1 MAYFKKEPVGFYI
14 SIPNYGNLVYHLNVR
29 NISKIL
35 KLRKKPKSYVM
46 LYMGVDQKHIGLGKA
61 LIYSIVEELKKMWDR
76 GMTSGK
82 IAKALNVTK
91 NSIIGKVHRLC
102 LTARPSPIKK
112 ISAKSET
119 KAAPNIKRRATV
131 KNTKVNNDSEKTV
144 LQEAVSDLS
153 ASLPAEETNIPLVKL
168 DNHTCRWPL
177 GDPRD
182 DDFCFCGKRVKTG
195 QTYCEEHAAV
205 AYVRVAKKV

>member
-1 MAYFKKEPVGFYI
+1 MIWTDEA
-14 SIPNYGNLVYHLNVR
+14 
-29 NISKIL
+29 
-35 KLRKKPKSYVM
+35 
-46 LYMGVDQKHIGLGKA
+46 
-61 LIYSIVEELKKMWDR
+61 VEELKKMWDR
-76 GMTSGK
+76 GMTTGQ

-112 ISAKSET
+112 VSAKEISKSTPDVKQNKSAKSP
-119 KAAPNIKRRATV
+119 KANRTSDEKNTV
-131 KNTKVNNDSEKTV
+131 K
-144 LQEAVSDLS
+144 EAIETADAPLS
-153 ASLPAEETNIPLVKL
+153 VEETNIPLVKL

-205 AYVRVAKKV
+205 AYVRTGKKL

>member
-1 MAYFKKEPVGFYI
+1 MIWTDEA
-14 SIPNYGNLVYHLNVR
+14 
-29 NISKIL
+29 
-35 KLRKKPKSYVM
+35 
-46 LYMGVDQKHIGLGKA
+46 
-61 LIYSIVEELKKMWDR
+61 VEELKNMWDR
-76 GMTSGK
+76 GMTTGQ

-112 ISAKSET
+112 TPVKSE
-119 KAAPNIKRRATV
+119 KKVVAPEKEVKKSKTPTQHIVPTEVKNIK
-131 KNTKVNNDSEKTV
+131 DEEPS
-144 LQEAVSDLS
+144 S
-153 ASLPAEETNIPLVKL
+153 SLVEETNIPLVKL

-195 QTYCEEHAAV
+195 QTYCEEHSAI
-205 AYVRVAKKV
+205 AYVRTGKKI

>member
-1 MAYFKKEPVGFYI
+1 MIWTDEA
-14 SIPNYGNLVYHLNVR
+14 
-29 NISKIL
+29 
-35 KLRKKPKSYVM
+35 
-46 LYMGVDQKHIGLGKA
+46 
-61 LIYSIVEELKKMWDR
+61 VEELKRMWDR
-76 GMTSGK
+76 GMTTGQ

-112 ISAKSET
+112 VSIKDDSKSLSNKKST
-119 KAAPNIKRRATV
+119 KTARSTKSVNTTTKDEPQV
-131 KNTKVNNDSEKTV
+131 KDSRLSPV
-144 LQEAVSDLS
+144 VS
-153 ASLPAEETNIPLVKL
+153 PAEETNIPLVKL

-195 QTYCEEHAAV
+195 QTYCEEHAAI
-205 AYVRVAKKV
+205 AYVRVNKKA

>member
-1 MAYFKKEPVGFYI
+1 MIWTDEA
-14 SIPNYGNLVYHLNVR
+14 
-29 NISKIL
+29 
-35 KLRKKPKSYVM
+35 
-46 LYMGVDQKHIGLGKA
+46 
-61 LIYSIVEELKKMWDR
+61 VEELRKMWDR
-76 GMTSGK
+76 GMTTGQ

-112 ISAKSET
+112 TSEKAEKKPAAAPKAPKPAKSVA
-119 KAAPNIKRRATV
+119 KAAPEKPV
-131 KNTKVNNDSEKTV
+131 KDCCESAKAPEP
-144 LQEAVSDLS
+144 AV
-153 ASLPAEETNIPLVKL
+153 EETNIPLVKL

-195 QTYCEEHAAV
+195 QTYCEEHASI
-205 AYVRVAKKV
+205 AYVKAGKKI

>member
-1 MAYFKKEPVGFYI
+1 MIWTDEA
-14 SIPNYGNLVYHLNVR
+14 
-29 NISKIL
+29 
-35 KLRKKPKSYVM
+35 
-46 LYMGVDQKHIGLGKA
+46 
-61 LIYSIVEELKKMWDR
+61 VEELKKMWDK
-76 GMTSGK
+76 GMTTGQ
-82 IAKALNVTK
+82 IAKVLNVTK

-112 ISAKSET
+112 ASSSKNNAKTSQKPVADSND
-119 KAAPNIKRRATV
+119 KAHKLANSPIE
-131 KNTKVNNDSEKTV
+131 D
-144 LQEAVSDLS
+144 AVSINNEERNLS
-153 ASLPAEETNIPLVKL
+153 GQEFFSIEETNIPLVKL

-205 AYVRVAKKV
+205 AYVKPGKKI

>member
-1 MAYFKKEPVGFYI
+1 MIWTDDV
-14 SIPNYGNLVYHLNVR
+14 
-29 NISKIL
+29 
-35 KLRKKPKSYVM
+35 
-46 LYMGVDQKHIGLGKA
+46 
-61 LIYSIVEELKKMWDR
+61 VEELKKMWDR
-76 GMTSGK
+76 GMTTGQ

-112 ISAKSET
+112 VSSKSES
-119 KAAPNIKRRATV
+119 KPSPNIKRSKAV
-131 KNTKVNNDSEKTV
+131 KDTKIDKAEGKS
-144 LQEAVSDLS
+144 LSQESPLDLS
-153 ASLPAEETNIPLVKL
+153 ASLPVEETNIPLVKL

-195 QTYCEEHAAV
+195 QTYCEEHAAI
-205 AYVRVAKKV
+205 AYVRVTKKI